1 MLEGDPCRSLSDLSQ
16 KLQVSRRTIQN
27 TVNMVTGKKFR
38 DLREKLLLA
47 RIQKLLVSAPSKT
60 IRRVSQE
67 CGYRSSR
74 SFARAVLRVC
84 GVTPQQLR
92 TRIADDSFRKTT

>member
-16 KLQVSRRTIQN
+16 ELQVNSRTIQN

-38 DLREKLLLA
+38 DLRERLLLV
-47 RIQKLLVSAPSKT
+47 RIQKLLVSGPSKT

-67 CGYRSSR
+67 TGFKSPR
-74 SFARAVLRVC
+74 SFSRAVRRVC

-92 TRIADDSFRKTT
+92 TRIAGDSFTKTT